1 LAMCFFLFLLFTTHH
16 PSPHLTAR
24 MERSHAGALESIEY
38 KIAFETRTQG
48 VGEPI
53 AGHVR
58 SLLAICQAG
67 GMQRSSLKPLL
78 GHLDFLHRQ
87 QHEWLHYLVPVKHVS
102 KCMYCQAS
110 DSLIERDYVSVC
122 QVCGYENDSCR
133 IQERAALL
141 PITNINCG
149 SLKDARKLDAM
160 YKDIGVCVDLVEK
173 DLRRIHADGLVN
185 FAQEQRALQLATLY
199 IQDKHLQ
206 TRRKCP
212 EIAAAC
218 AIYAL
223 LETWAAILVPVKVI
237 KKEGWETKWVL
248 PTVVF
253 TSKK

>member
-1 LAMCFFLFLLFTTHH
+1 
-16 PSPHLTAR
+16 
-24 MERSHAGALESIEY
+24 MERSQAGALESIEY

-67 GMQRSSLKPLL
+67 GTQRSSLKPLL
-78 GHLDFLHRQ
+78 GQLDALHRQ
-87 QHEWLHYLVPVKHVS
+87 RHEQLHQVVS
-102 KCMYCQAS
+102 AKRMSNCMYCKAP

-122 QVCGYENDSCR
+122 QACGYENESCR
-133 IQERAALL
+133 IQEHAVLL

-160 YKDIGVCVDLVEK
+160 YKDIGVCVDMVEN
-173 DLRRIHADGLVN
+173 DLRRMQADGLVN
-185 FAQEQRALQLATLY
+185 FAQEQRASQLATLY
-199 IQDKHLQ
+199 IQHKNLQ

-237 KKEGWETKWVL
+237 KKEGWSTKWVL

-253 TSKK
+253 TSKKRKHVE